1 MPLHFPDSE
10 SFALLNEKPKGFVKK
25 HDADGKGYLSKEERK
40 KGFEELHS
48 RGPAWRARPGLRH
61 ADGSISLDQ
70 ELHHVVSYA
79 FDNRSSIWKYQT
91 VRNIHHYYT
100 NK

>member
-48 RGPAWRARPGLRH
+48 RGPA
-61 ADGSISLDQ
+61 
-70 ELHHVVSYA
+70 
-79 FDNRSSIWKYQT
+79 
-91 VRNIHHYYT
+91 
-100 NK
+100 